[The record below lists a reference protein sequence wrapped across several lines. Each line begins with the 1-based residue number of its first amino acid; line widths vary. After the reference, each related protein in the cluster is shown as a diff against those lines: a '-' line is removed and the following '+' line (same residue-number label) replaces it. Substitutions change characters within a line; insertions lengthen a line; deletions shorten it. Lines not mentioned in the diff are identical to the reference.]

1 MTSAEGTA
9 AYTGPACPVCA
20 SPGGQLLHMIP
31 AVPVNSNL
39 LMDSPADARA
49 IPRGRID
56 LVQCDN
62 CAYLA
67 NRAFDEGLIHYDT
80 RYEDSQAF
88 SATFM
93 SYAGQLSRDWVADC
107 DLTDRTV
114 VEIGAGRGDFSELLA
129 QAGAGRVI
137 AMDPTIDLARFGRR
151 DRRVEPLVGAFRAAD
166 DLPPCDAVVMRHVL
180 EHISD
185 PVALLTQLRIALAQR
200 PDVPLL
206 VEVPDATRILTEG
219 AFWDVYYE
227 HCAYVTPRTVREL
240 FESCGFHVRALNSV
254 YEGQYLL
261 VTATATGATR
271 AATLGDPEL
280 AAEREPAKHFSDA
293 VRRELD
299 GWRRR
304 IQELPDGHEVVIW
317 GSGSKGTAFLIAMG
331 ELADRIGRVV
341 DVNPHLHGRFVAGT
355 GHSIVAPDEL
365 ADRPCDLVVV
375 MNPVYLEEISQ
386 LVSVLSPGAAVTALG
401 TPADDLG
408 S

>member
-1 MTSAEGTA
+1 M
-9 AYTGPACPVCA
+9 YTGRPCPVCA
-20 SPGGQLLHMIP
+20 GQGGRLLHAVP
-31 AVPVNSNL
+31 EVPVNSNL
-39 LMDSPADARA
+39 LMDSPADARG

-56 LVQCDN
+56 LVQCDG
-62 CAYLA
+62 CGYLA

-93 SYAGQLSRDWVADC
+93 SYAERLARDWVTEC
-107 DLTDRTV
+107 DLTGKTV

-151 DRRVEPLVGAFRAAD
+151 DRRVEPLVGAFRSAE
-166 DLPPCDAVVMRHVL
+166 DLPACDAVVMRHVL

-185 PVALLTQLRIALAQR
+185 PVALLTELRIALAQR
-200 PDVPLL
+200 PGVPLL
-206 VEVPDATRILTEG
+206 AEVPDATRILMEG

-240 FESCGFHVRALNSV
+240 FESCGYTVRALDSV

-261 VTATATGATR
+261 ITATATAPR
-271 AATLGDPEL
+271 RDATLDVIDM
-280 AAEREPAKHFSDA
+280 AAEREPAGLFSET

-299 GWRRR
+299 NWRRR
-304 IQELPDGHEVVIW
+304 IGELPQSQEVVIW
-317 GSGSKGTAFLIAMG
+317 GAGSKGTAFLLAMG
-331 ELADRIGRVV
+331 DQKGRISRVV

-355 GHSIVAPDEL
+355 GHPIVSPGEL

-375 MNPVYLEEISQ
+375 MNPVYLDEISQ
-386 LVSVLSPGAAVTALG
+386 QVRVLSPDANVTALG
-401 TPADDLG
+401 TPADGPG